1 MHAGATLASQSDWAL
16 TDIVKGKSPEEQFA
30 LQHSASQ

>member
-1 MHAGATLASQSDWAL
+1 MHAEVALASLSGWAL

-30 LQHSASQ
+30 LQQSASQ